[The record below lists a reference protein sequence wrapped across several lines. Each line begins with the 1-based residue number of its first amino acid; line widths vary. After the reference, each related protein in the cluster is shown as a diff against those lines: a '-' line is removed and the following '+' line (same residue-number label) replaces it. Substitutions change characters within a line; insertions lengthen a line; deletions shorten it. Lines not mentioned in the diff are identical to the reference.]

1 MTTPTHCGHPESGFV
16 TSGEGTSYCPACA
29 DEYETRLTPGFDAG
43 IEVGGTTHRKPDL
56 TPERIAELSMC
67 MDAAPDR
74 AFWHE
79 YHDLAF
85 ALLAERERQG
95 ETFKRQLRLGTEDVR
110 RERDALRAENE
121 RLLAALAGA
130 YRESDQAGRA
140 AIGRLCDV
148 HIDRSG
154 ALLGQVRALAEG
166 DTDA

>member
-1 MTTPTHCGHPESGFV
+1 M
-16 TSGEGTSYCPACA
+16 
-29 DEYETRLTPGFDAG
+29 
-43 IEVGGTTHRKPDL
+43 PDL
-56 TPERIAELSMC
+56 TERVAELERLLKEATPVQTTFIGGVSLNEIVSKNGRHVGAFVRRE
-67 MDAAPDR
+67 DAAFYVVATNALP
-74 AFWHE
+74 
-79 YHDLAF
+79 